1 MAIFNIQKQKLS
13 LIKEKRIDLERD
25 IQRLTEGNLETV
37 FGLRFISTEFPV
49 QSFRID
55 TLAFDE
61 ETRSFVI
68 IEYKRNRSSSV
79 IDQGFSYLAAML
91 NNKAD
96 FILEYNEKTKEKL
109 GRKDVDW
116 SQSKVLFLA
125 QRFTTYQKNAINFRD
140 LAIELWEVRAYDNST
155 ILYNQL
161 LSSDAKES
169 IKTTSK
175 NKATIESVSKEIKVY
190 TLDDHLSTADEPVK
204 NLFFA
209 LQEKILD
216 FDDGI
221 EERVRKNYVSY
232 ITQVTFAFIE
242 LRKKKIRIVL
252 RIPPEKLHDP
262 KQISKEI
269 SISGGQQGGYV
280 QVFCAKQEDL
290 PYILTLI
297 EQAYQAAK

>member
-13 LIKEKRIDLERD
+13 LIKEKPISLEKD
-25 IQRLTEGNLETV
+25 IQKLTEGNLETI

-49 QSFRID
+49 QDFRID

-140 LAIELWEVRAYDNST
+140 LAIELWEVKAYNNST

-161 LSSDAKES
+161 LASDAKES

-175 NKATIESVSKEIKVY
+175 NKTTIASVSKEIKVY
-190 TLDDHLSTADEPVK
+190 TLDDHLEKTTERIK
-204 NLFFA
+204 NLF
-209 LQEKILD
+209 LTLREKLLE
-216 FDDGI
+216 FDDNI
-221 EERVRKNYVSY
+221 EEKPTKLYISY
-232 ITQVTFAFIE
+232 RTQSSFAS
-242 LRKKKIRIVL
+242 IVL
-252 RIPPEKLHDP
+252 QKKDIKIYLSISQKRLNDP
-262 KQISKEI
+262 KQVSADVTDVGRWPTGETTT
-269 SISGGQQGGYV
+269 SLN
-280 QVFCAKQEDL
+280 KQEDL